1 MVVYGA
7 SQCSR
12 AATISCSLLPALGW
26 CCLLAT
32 HKRASGAVCCL
43 LSVGAVSWQH
53 TNAHLVLS
61 AACSRLVLSL
71 GTNQLTAPTDSR
83 QTIQHT
89 NAHLGALVQ
98 AVCYLPVTHVCCN
111 SNRLPVTHV
120 CSLPVACLF
129 VCCLVLCTL
138 SDRDGWQAACLCV
151 CVCLCRVACR
161 WRVLCVCAVSRVHQC
176 VGCLVCCVPCVV
188 SSGPQGHVF
197 VACLLRVCCV
207 FVACLLRVCCVS
219 CVLGGMRCHKQS
231 VSSP

>member
-1 MVVYGA
+1 MVVYHRLHQDGVM
-7 SQCSR
+7 
-12 AATISCSLLPALGW
+12 
-26 CCLLAT
+26 T
-32 HKRASGAVCCL
+32 HGGIRRIPVQ
-43 LSVGAVSWQH
+43 SVGY
-53 TNAHLVLS
+53 HLVLS
-61 AACSRLVLSL
+61 AACSRLVLSI
-71 GTNQLTAPTDSR
+71 GNNQQTAPTDSR

-207 FVACLLRVCCVS
+207 S